1 MKQFLFVCLVA
12 PIFDKQVFE
21 VFESGRKYGMTVK
34 SLYDELNAVMP
45 DSLIG
50 DAMKTKGCS
59 ALQMSDQMVCNK
71 CGLRWDM
78 NDPDPPTCRTLPANA
93 VIEVGSS
100 DKSKNRFYHAFK
112 NNLMLM
118 KQQQEKRK

>member
-1 MKQFLFVCLVA
+1 MRTILFNALVA
-12 PIFDKQVFE
+12 KLFPQQV
-21 VFESGRKYGMTVK
+21 
-34 SLYDELNAVMP
+34 NAVF
-45 DSLIG
+45 DQGFNYGVAVSTYRRHG

-78 NDPDPPTCRTLPANA
+78 NDPDPPTCRTLSANA

-100 DKSKNRFYHAFK
+100 DKTKNRFYHAFK